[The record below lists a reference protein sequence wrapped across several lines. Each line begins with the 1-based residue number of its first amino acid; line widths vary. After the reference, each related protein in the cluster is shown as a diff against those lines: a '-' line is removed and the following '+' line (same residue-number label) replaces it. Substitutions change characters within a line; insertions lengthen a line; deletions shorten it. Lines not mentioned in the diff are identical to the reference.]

1 MFLFRVTCFHFC
13 KSYVSA
19 LWGLLYEL
27 GEKGLIKEHL
37 VRLGMIKNMCV
48 NYNIFSICFD
58 VVLGWRYLSN
68 CFIAN
73 FVMNL

>member
-1 MFLFRVTCFHFC
+1 MFRPLG
-13 KSYVSA
+13 
-19 LWGLLYEL
+19 GLLYEL

-58 VVLGWRYLSN
+58 VVLRWSYLSN